1 MFYNILFI
9 ILFLLSVY
17 LFQIE
22 NNISNKLDN
31 KLDIKYNQINKNNI
45 DMFIKYC
52 DAQYD
57 HSYQ

>member
-17 LFQIE
+17 LFEIE
-22 NNISNKLDN
+22 NNISN

-52 DAQYD
+52 DAQYY